1 MPSAPEKTDNAG
13 RGPRL
18 DSWKEIAA
26 YLGKAERTVKR
37 WEKERGLPAHR
48 LPGSGNA
55 SVYAYTA
62 ELDQWLKSGTAPEP
76 EASPEFDAD
85 PRQDQLLAP
94 TTRETDPN
102 AKAAPTYPKPE
113 SLLPPAGFRR
123 RWLLVFCGLLLAGIV
138 GAAVN
143 SPTVRAS
150 SERLARL
157 LPDVLATAHREPG
170 QHASTPVSAFEK
182 SEAHDLYLK
191 GRYEW
196 NQRTPDTLNRA
207 LDDFTQAIV
216 HDPGNAQAYVGLA
229 DTYDLMR
236 EFSTMPESDAYT
248 RSIAAAKK
256 AIELDDSLAD
266 AHRALAFA
274 EWWGNWD
281 FADGE
286 KEFRRAIELNPND
299 PIARNWYAN
308 VLLIQGRFSEALEE
322 NAKAR
327 DLDPSSHSILA
338 DRGNILFYAGKRD
351 EGIAMLKD
359 VETAS
364 PNFGSP
370 HFYLMTIGFEMRDYP
385 AFLAEGKKAAET
397 RNDSVLRDVV
407 ASAQTGYAQHGEGG
421 LLNNLYAMQKG
432 YYLAGKYSGATLAVT
447 CVMMGKRQE
456 GLQLLEDGYDRR
468 DMFVLSSA
476 TNPVLFALRD
486 EPRYEV
492 LLAKLDFHPTPG
504 QPSTNAPAKSYISQL
519 RPASDPR

>member
-1 MPSAPEKTDNAG
+1 MPSAPVKTDDAG
-13 RGPRL
+13 RGTRL

-48 LPGSGNA
+48 LPGTGNA
-55 SVYAYTA
+55 SVYAYTG
-62 ELDQWLKSGTAPEP
+62 ELDYWLKSGTALESEP
-76 EASPEFDAD
+76 SGEDAREVPQENRSASGTLQAET
-85 PRQDQLLAP
+85 AP
-94 TTRETDPN
+94 T
-102 AKAAPTYPKPE
+102 ATYPKPGA
-113 SLLPPAGFRR
+113 LLPHLEHRR
-123 RWLLVFCGLLLAGIV
+123 NWLLALSGLLIAGII

-157 LPDVLATAHREPG
+157 LPSALATTHPQSN
-170 QHASTPVSAFEK
+170 QHAIPVSNFEK
-182 SEAHDLYLK
+182 SQAHDLYLK

-196 NQRTPDTLNRA
+196 NQRTPDSLNRA

-229 DTYDLMR
+229 DTYDLLR

-274 EWWGNWD
+274 EWWGMWD

-359 VETAS
+359 VEAAS

-370 HFYLMTIGFEMRDYP
+370 HFYLMTISFEMRDYP

-407 ASAQTGYAQHGEGG
+407 ASTQTGYAQHGEGG
-421 LLNNLYAMQKG
+421 LLNSLYAMQKE
-432 YYLAGKYSGATLAVT
+432 YYLAGKFSGATLATT

-456 GLQLLEDGYDRR
+456 GLQLLEEGYDHR
-468 DMFVLSSA
+468 DIFVLSSA
-476 TNPVLFALRD
+476 TNPVLFTLRD

-492 LLAKLDFHPTPG
+492 LLAKLDFHATPG
-504 QPSTNAPAKSYISQL
+504 QPSPSPPAKSDISQL
-519 RPASDPR
+519 RAPSDPR

>member
-1 MPSAPEKTDNAG
+1 MPSAPAKTDNAG
-13 RGPRL
+13 RGARL

-55 SVYAYTA
+55 SVYAYAA

-76 EASPEFDAD
+76 EGSPVYSSD
-85 PRQDQLLAP
+85 PRQDQLP
-94 TTRETDPN
+94 SPVTRETEPN
-102 AKAAPTYPKPE
+102 PKAAPTHPKPE
-113 SLLPPAGFRR
+113 VLLPPAGFRR
-123 RWLLVFCGLLLAGIV
+123 RWLLAFCGLLLAGIA

-157 LPDVLATAHREPG
+157 LPGGSAATHREPE
-170 QHASTPVSAFEK
+170 QHASTQVSAFEK
-182 SEAHDLYLK
+182 SQAHDLYLK

-196 NQRTPDTLNRA
+196 NQRTPDSLNRA

-229 DTYDLMR
+229 DTYDLLR

-274 EWWGNWD
+274 EWWGKWD

-286 KEFRRAIELNPND
+286 KEFRRAIELNPRD

-308 VLLIQGRFSEALEE
+308 VLSVEGRYPEALDE
-322 NAKAR
+322 NGKAQE
-327 DLDPSSHSILA
+327 LDPASHSILA
-338 DRGNILFYAGKRD
+338 DRGYILFYSGKKD
-351 EGIAMLKD
+351 QGIELLKAVEG
-359 VETAS
+359 AS
-364 PNFGSP
+364 PNLGSP
-370 HFYLMTIGFEMRDYP
+370 HSYLMNISLESRDYP
-385 AFLAEGKKAAET
+385 AFLAEGKETAET
-397 RNDSVLRDVV
+397 RDDSVLKDIIG
-407 ASAQTGYAQHGEGG
+407 SAQTGYAQDGERG
-421 LLNNLYAMQKG
+421 LLNNLYARQEE
-432 YYLAGKYSGATLAVT
+432 YHLAGKFPGATLAIT
-447 CVMMGKRQE
+447 CVMMGKKQE
-456 GLQLLEDGYDRR
+456 ALQLLEEGYDHR
-468 DMFVLSSA
+468 DIFVLASA
-476 TNPVLFALRD
+476 TDPLLASLRGD
-486 EPRYEV
+486 PRYQA

-504 QPSTNAPAKSYISQL
+504 QPSANALAKSDISRL
-519 RPASDPR
+519 RAASDPH

>member
-1 MPSAPEKTDNAG
+1 MPSAPGKTENAG
-13 RGPRL
+13 KGMRL

-26 YLGKAERTVKR
+26 YLSKAERTVKR

-62 ELDQWLKSGTAPEP
+62 ELDYWLKSGTALESEPSREYPPEVP
-76 EASPEFDAD
+76 QENRSASRTLQAD
-85 PRQDQLLAP
+85 TAPTVTDPKSDVLLPHLEHRRNWLLAL
-94 TTRETDPN
+94 
-102 AKAAPTYPKPE
+102 
-113 SLLPPAGFRR
+113 SG
-123 RWLLVFCGLLLAGIV
+123 LLVAGII

-157 LPDVLATAHREPG
+157 LPGALATTHRESG
-170 QHASTPVSAFEK
+170 QHASTPVSDFEK
-182 SEAHDLYLK
+182 RQAHDLYLK

-196 NQRTPDTLNRA
+196 NQRTPDSLNRA

-229 DTYDLMR
+229 DTYDLLR

-274 EWWGNWD
+274 EWWGKWD

-299 PIARNWYAN
+299 PIVRNWYAN
-308 VLLIQGRFSEALEE
+308 ILLIQGRFSDALEE

-327 DLDPSSHSILA
+327 DLDPSSHSILDRKTAA
-338 DRGNILFYAGKRD
+338 D
-351 EGIAMLKD
+351 
-359 VETAS
+359 
-364 PNFGSP
+364 
-370 HFYLMTIGFEMRDYP
+370 
-385 AFLAEGKKAAET
+385 
-397 RNDSVLRDVV
+397 
-407 ASAQTGYAQHGEGG
+407 
-421 LLNNLYAMQKG
+421 
-432 YYLAGKYSGATLAVT
+432 
-447 CVMMGKRQE
+447 
-456 GLQLLEDGYDRR
+456 
-468 DMFVLSSA
+468 
-476 TNPVLFALRD
+476 
-486 EPRYEV
+486 
-492 LLAKLDFHPTPG
+492 
-504 QPSTNAPAKSYISQL
+504 AKS
-519 RPASDPR
+519 